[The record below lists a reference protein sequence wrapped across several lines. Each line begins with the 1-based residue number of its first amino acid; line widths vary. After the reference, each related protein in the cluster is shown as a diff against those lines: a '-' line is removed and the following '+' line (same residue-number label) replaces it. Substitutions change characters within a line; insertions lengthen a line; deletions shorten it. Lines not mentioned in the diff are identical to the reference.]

1 VYYSRAMATALFDV
15 VGDRFQPTE
24 LSRGPWSPNAL
35 HGGPPAALMA
45 RAIERAD
52 GGETMHVARI
62 TVELLRPVP
71 LEPLAIALRM
81 VRSGKKVQLVEAT
94 LRTEAQ
100 EVARALALRIRRT
113 ELRFPGDLPM
123 DCESVELPERGAPL
137 VMSRHFHDGFHNRA
151 VEHRFVRGAFM
162 EAGASTDW
170 IRLIVP
176 LIEGEETSPLCRVA
190 AVADFGNGISGVL
203 PPDRFTYI
211 NPDLTVTLHRYP
223 RDEWVCLDARTRV
236 EPNGVGM
243 AESRLFDRD
252 GPIGRA
258 VQCLILDER

>member
-1 VYYSRAMATALFDV
+1 
-15 VGDRFQPTE
+15 
-24 LSRGPWSPNAL
+24 
-35 HGGPPAALMA
+35 MA
-45 RAIERAD
+45 RAIERTD

-71 LEPLAIALRM
+71 LEPLSLAIRM
-81 VRSGKKVQLVEAT
+81 VRPGKKVQLVEAT
-94 LRTEAQ
+94 LRTESH
-100 EVARALALRIRRT
+100 EVARALALRIRRAD
-113 ELRFPGDLPM
+113 LPIPDNLPM
-123 DCESVELPERGAPL
+123 DRETVDPPERGASL
-137 VMSRHFHDGFHNRA
+137 EMRKSKDFYDGFHNRA
-151 VEHRFVRGAFM
+151 VEHRFVRGSFM

-170 IRLIVP
+170 IRLTVP

-211 NPDLTVTLHRYP
+211 NPDLTITIHRYP
-223 RDEWVCLDARTRV
+223 RDEWVCLDAHTRV

-258 VQCLILDER
+258 VQCLILDERPRG

>member
-1 VYYSRAMATALFDV
+1 MASALFDV

-35 HGGPPAALMA
+35 HGGPVAALLA

-71 LEPLAIALRM
+71 LEPLSLAVRM
-81 VRSGKKVQLVEAT
+81 VRPGRKVQLVEASLST
-94 LRTEAQ
+94 DAH
-100 EVARALALRIRRT
+100 EVARALALRIRRID
-113 ELRFPGDLPM
+113 LPIPDGLPM
-123 DCESVELPERGAPL
+123 DTETVDPPERGASL
-137 VMSRHFHDGFHNRA
+137 VMSRKNFYDGFHNRA
-151 VEHRFVRGAFM
+151 VEHRFVHGAFQ

-170 IRLIVP
+170 IRLTVP
-176 LIEGEETSPLCRVA
+176 LIEGETTSPLCCVA

-211 NPDLTVTLHRYP
+211 NPDLTISLHRYP

-243 AESRLFDRD
+243 AESRLFDRN

-258 VQCLILDER
+258 VQCLILDHRPDDA